1 MFLNFFFLEN
11 PVRKWWDQ
19 REGSSE
25 TASRDSRSKSTTFCK
40 IHPFLGSTM
49 DKNWATFSQHV
60 DWVKAFYKIVNFQLV
75 RLQYLM
81 KLEVMTKSVRTSAA
95 VDRGR
100 ECTPKIAFY
109 IVCWREL
116 TILLCV
122 RAACTQCSK
131 SHTKPLKCHTKPQSI
146 QELTLPL
153 RLFKNFKFNKKPE
166 AWPTGSLHRT
176 SLLKRHFLALCI
188 LS

>member
-1 MFLNFFFLEN
+1 MSNVFTARWLSQGILQNCQL
-11 PVRKWWDQ
+11 PVSQTSIFD
-19 REGSSE
+19 E
-25 TASRDSRSKSTTFCK
+25 TWSYDKVCKDISCCWSRQGM
-40 IHPFLGSTM
+40 H
-49 DKNWATFSQHV
+49 A
-60 DWVKAFYKIVNFQLV
+60 
-75 RLQYLM
+75 
-81 KLEVMTKSVRTSAA
+81 
-95 VDRGR
+95 
-100 ECTPKIAFY
+100 KIAVY

-176 SLLKRHFLALCI
+176 SLLKRHFLSLCI
-188 LS
+188 FS